1 MGQQQG
7 KQPGPPMSLPPM
19 EAVANIMPP
28 ANQKPQSV
36 SKIKGLKSRQNK
48 DLSADRS
55 WSAGAGQALGAGPPS
70 VAVLGMFNELSQGK
84 TIISL
89 RILQMIFTYY
99 RSKFFKD

>member
-1 MGQQQG
+1 
-7 KQPGPPMSLPPM
+7 MSLPPM
-19 EAVANIMPP
+19 EGVANIMPP

-55 WSAGAGQALGAGPPS
+55 WSAGTGQALGAGPPS

-84 TIISL
+84 TITFL
-89 RILQMIFTYY
+89 RILKMLFT
-99 RSKFFKD
+99 